1 MSKTAENQDTPK
13 NRTWM
18 FLVGAF
24 IALAAIGILTS

>member
-1 MSKTAENQDTPK
+1 MPKTAENQDAPK

-24 IALAAIGILTS
+24 IVLAAIGMLTS